1 MTNKL
6 PSSDIG
12 YFTAV
17 PLFHKSK
24 LKQKYLG
31 FVFLKPSFQFFYTIK
46 KKQTMYI
53 TKKIC
58 IYNMQKR
65 KKKKKIICLF

>member
-46 KKQTMYI
+46 KKTNNVYYEKDLYI
-53 TKKIC
+53 
-58 IYNMQKR
+58 
-65 KKKKKIICLF
+65 